1 MKERNISIDVVK
13 CIAAILITNSS
24 FEILYPI
31 SAFATGGTM
40 GNCLFFFAS
49 GFTIF
54 LKPLGRFDQFYKK
67 RINRIYPTIFAWA
80 LLSAIFFD
88 SSKNMVQIILYGGG
102 WFISC
107 IMILYIFLYIV
118 NKTMF
123 KRLVLSGIISFLIV
137 IVWFILIEKHPDA
150 SFYGDNSFFRW
161 GFYFLFMLLG
171 AISGVYQKK
180 ITHQFGN
187 NLIILTLFILIFY
200 AMLYYSRLNIIPKQ
214 IEIISV
220 LPLLG
225 MTIYFYK
232 LGNTKILRNMYN
244 HKIFGAAIKI
254 IGGLC
259 LEIYLVQSSLLT
271 DQMNAIFPLNLILMF
286 LIILIAAYILR
297 CTARLFSQI
306 FKNQDLDYKEILRLY

>member
-1 MKERNISIDVVK
+1 MKERNISIDIIK

-67 RINRIYPTIFAWA
+67 RINRIYPTVFAWA
-80 LLSAIFFD
+80 LLSTIFFD
-88 SSKNMVQIILYGGG
+88 NTKNIVEIILYGGG

-118 NKTMF
+118 NKTMSE
-123 KRLVLSGIISFLIV
+123 RLLLSGVISFLIV
-137 IVWFILIEKHPDA
+137 IVWFFFIEKHTDS

-161 GFYFLFMLLG
+161 SFYFLFMLLG

-180 ITHQFGN
+180 ITNHFIN
-187 NLIILTLFILIFY
+187 NLVVLTLFILIFY
-200 AMLYYSRLNIIPKQ
+200 VMLYYSRLNVIPKQ
-214 IEIISV
+214 IEIIS
-220 LPLLG
+220 LFPLLG
-225 MTIYFYK
+225 MTLYFYK
-232 LGNTKILRNMYN
+232 LGSTKIFMNIYN
-244 HKIFGAAIKI
+244 HKIFGTAIKI

-271 DQMNAIFPLNLILMF
+271 DIMNDIFPLNLIVMF
-286 LIILIAAYILR
+286 IVILIAAYILR
-297 CTARLFSQI
+297 CAANLFSQI
-306 FKNQDLDYKEILRLY
+306 FRQQNLNYKEIFRLY

>member
-1 MKERNISIDVVK
+1 MKDRNISIDVIK
-13 CIAAILITNSS
+13 CIAAILITNSM
-24 FEILYPI
+24 FDTLYPI
-31 SAFATGGTM
+31 RAFATGGTV

-54 LKPLGRFDQFYKK
+54 LKPAGRFDQFYKK

-80 LLSAIFFD
+80 LLSAIFFG
-88 SSKNMVQIILYGGG
+88 SSQNMVQIILYGGG

-118 NKTMF
+118 NKT
-123 KRLVLSGIISFLIV
+123 KRLLLSGIVSFLIV
-137 IVWFILIEKHPDA
+137 IVWFFISEAHTDTSL
-150 SFYGDNSFFRW
+150 YGYNTFFRW

-187 NLIILTLFILIFY
+187 NLFILTSFIFIFY
-200 AMLYYSRLNIIPKQ
+200 AMLYYSRLDIIPKQ
-214 IEIISV
+214 IEIISL

-225 MTIYFYK
+225 LTFYFYK
-232 LGNTKILRNMYN
+232 IGNTKIMRNLYN
-244 HKIFGAAIKI
+244 HKVFGTAIKI

-259 LEIYLVQSSLLT
+259 LEIYIVQASLRT
-271 DQMNAIFPLNLILMF
+271 DAMNDIFPLNIVLMF
-286 LIILIAAYILR
+286 MIILIAAYILR
-297 CTARLFSQI
+297 CAATLFSQI
-306 FKNQDLDYKEILRLY
+306 FKEQDLNYKEIFRLY

>member
-1 MKERNISIDVVK
+1 MKERNISIDIVK

-88 SSKNMVQIILYGGG
+88 NSKNMVEIILYGGG

-118 NKTMF
+118 NKTMS
-123 KRLVLSGIISFLIV
+123 KRLLLSGIISFLLV
-137 IVWFILIEKHPDA
+137 IIWFFMIEKRADA

-180 ITHQFGN
+180 ISHQFAR
-187 NLIILTLFILIFY
+187 NLVVLTVFILVFY

-214 IEIISV
+214 IEIISI

-225 MTIYFYK
+225 MTLYFYK
-232 LGNTKILRNMYN
+232 IGSTEILRNIYN
-244 HKIFGAAIKI
+244 HRIFGSAIKI

-271 DQMNAIFPLNLILMF
+271 AKMNDIFPLNLILMF

-297 CTARLFSQI
+297 CTAKLFSQI
-306 FKNQDLDYKEILRLY
+306 FKEQDLDYKEIFRLY